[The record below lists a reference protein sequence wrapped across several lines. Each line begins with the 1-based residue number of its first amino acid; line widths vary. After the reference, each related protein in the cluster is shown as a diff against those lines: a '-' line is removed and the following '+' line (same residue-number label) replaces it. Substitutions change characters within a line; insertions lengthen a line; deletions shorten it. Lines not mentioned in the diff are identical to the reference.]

1 MSAGFVFSL
10 NGAAHHGLHRF
21 LKTSLC
27 GAANGFFAKKRVFRG
42 KPGKQQF
49 ERMRPIIRLLEM
61 NALMRL

>member
-27 GAANGFFAKKRVFRG
+27 GAANGVFIAKTGIQG